1 MATQFESWTELA
13 TVQLPTGLTIHIEA
27 RGLRESLLRFPDRVR
42 EHRLRTES
50 HIRTLTCTLSQA
62 IQEAEDS

>member
-13 TVQLPTGLTIHIEA
+13 TVQLPTGLTIHVEA
-27 RGLRESLLRFPDRVR
+27 RGLRESILRFPDRVR
-42 EHRLRTES
+42 AHRLRTDS
-50 HIRTLTCTLSQA
+50 YTRTLKCTLSEA